1 MKRVREYEL
10 HLLNIYPGQK
20 FKLIIKYV
28 FIREKS
34 SELSLKVLI
43 SQVLSVSVILHI
55 HHNYLFI
62 FFFFLLLYSHYM
74 IFRIEV

>member
-34 SELSLKVLI
+34 SELSEPLSLSLKVLI

-55 HHNYLFI
+55 HYNY
-62 FFFFLLLYSHYM
+62 FLT
-74 IFRIEV
+74 V